1 MTVVLLG
8 GLGTTTRIWQQQL
21 DVLDDALPL
30 DLPGHGVAPPPAGA
44 MSIEAIAADVLDRAP
59 SRFTFVGLSLGGM
72 VGMWLGANAPDRV
85 ERLVLACT
93 GAKLGR
99 KEEYEARADLVRR
112 EGTGVV
118 VDGARERWFT
128 PQFRD
133 DERAR
138 RILDDLRGLS
148 REGYA
153 ACCEAVAN
161 FDFRGDLD
169 RIRVPTL
176 VVFGRDD
183 PVTTDEVRADLAR
196 FPAVDVA
203 GAHLAN
209 VESAEDFNHHLRSA
223 A

>member
-1 MTVVLLG
+1 M
-8 GLGTTTRIWQQQL
+8 WQQQL

-30 DLPGHGVAPPPAGA
+30 DLPGHGSAPPPAGA
-44 MSIEAIAADVLDRAP
+44 VSIESIAADVLARAP

-72 VGMWLGANAPDRV
+72 VGMWLGANVPDRV

-93 GAKLGR
+93 GAKLGER
-99 KEEYEARADLVRR
+99 EEYEARADLVRR

-133 DERAR
+133 DERVR
-138 RILDDLRGLS
+138 PILDDLRELS

-161 FDFRGDLD
+161 FDFRGDLE
-169 RIRVPTL
+169 RINVPTL
-176 VVFGRDD
+176 VVFGRED
-183 PVTTDEVRADLAR
+183 PVTTDDVRTELAR

-209 VESAEDFNHHLRSA
+209 VESPIEFNHHLRSA